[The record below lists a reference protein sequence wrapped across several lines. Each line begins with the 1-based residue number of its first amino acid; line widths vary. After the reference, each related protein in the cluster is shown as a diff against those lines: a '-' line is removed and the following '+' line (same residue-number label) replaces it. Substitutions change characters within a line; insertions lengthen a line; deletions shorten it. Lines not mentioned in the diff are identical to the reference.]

1 MFHDVSNP
9 SSSPDPAASLGRE
22 TCCGASG
29 GSRAA
34 RLLPTGNWR
43 DGRPWDV
50 IPPVL
55 VRGSIAGA
63 GAAGARW
70 DMLRLKKFRSKMR
83 YYGLRRLTQ
92 QLQVPTYVCK
102 RGTNK
107 IRAEAEVQCPCL
119 LTLAFGANLIQPTHS
134 DRVYEKIHGTSTHV
148 AHR

>member
-1 MFHDVSNP
+1 M
-9 SSSPDPAASLGRE
+9 ALAL
-22 TCCGASG
+22 T
-29 GSRAA
+29 
-34 RLLPTGNWR
+34 PTRGVYRKLDTVENCSWIGNC
-43 DGRPWDV
+43 
-50 IPPVL
+50 IQTAL
-55 VRGSIAGA
+55 VRGLEEG
-63 GAAGARW
+63 G
-70 DMLRLKKFRSKMR
+70 KKFRSKMR

-134 DRVYEKIHGTSTHV
+134 DRVYEKIHGTGTHV